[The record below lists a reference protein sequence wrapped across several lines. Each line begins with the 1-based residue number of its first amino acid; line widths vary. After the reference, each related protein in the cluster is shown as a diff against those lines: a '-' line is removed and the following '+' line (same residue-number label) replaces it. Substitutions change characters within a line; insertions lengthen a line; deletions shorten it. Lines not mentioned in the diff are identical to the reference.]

1 MKIISYNVNGIRSA
15 LNKSFALWLKQAN
28 PTVLCLQEIKA
39 KEDQITVEVFE
50 NLGYHCYFYSAQ
62 KKGYSG
68 VAILTKL
75 KPDQVV
81 YGMEHP
87 LYDYEGRIIRADF
100 GDLSVISVYF
110 PSGSSGSARQDIK
123 MAFLK
128 DFQIY
133 IHQLKQSRKKMI
145 ITGDYNIAHEN
156 IDIHNPVANKNSSG
170 FLPEE
175 RAWFKEFL
183 SEGFVDAYRFLHPDQ
198 KNGYTWWTYRS
209 KTAREKN
216 IGWRID
222 YQLCTE
228 NLKEKI
234 KSCTLLTDIKHA
246 DHCPVELVLE
256 TEINET
262 I

>member
-39 KEDQITVEVFE
+39 QEDQIPVEVFQD
-50 NLGYHCYFYSAQ
+50 LGYHCYFYPAQ

-68 VAILTKL
+68 VAILSKIR
-75 KPDQVV
+75 PNQVIC
-81 YGMEHP
+81 GMEHT
-87 LYDYEGRIIRADF
+87 LYDYEGRLIRADF
-100 GDLSVISVYF
+100 GDLSIMSAYF
-110 PSGSSGSARQDIK
+110 PSGSSGQERQDVK
-123 MAFLK
+123 MSFLK
-128 DFQIY
+128 YFQPY
-133 IHQLKQSRKKMI
+133 IHQLKQTRKKI
-145 ITGDYNIAHEN
+145 IIAGDYNIAHQA
-156 IDIHNPVANKNSSG
+156 IDIHNPVANKNTSG

-175 RAWFKEFL
+175 RSWFKEFL
-183 SEGFVDAYRFLHPDQ
+183 SDGFVDAYRFLYPDQ
-198 KNGYTWWTYRS
+198 TSGYTWWTYRS

-222 YQLCTE
+222 YQLCTD

-234 KSCTLLTDIKHA
+234 KSCTLLTDSKHS

-256 TEINET
+256 SEID
-262 I
+262 